1 MVTIFVM
8 CSLLRYWAGLYGE
21 DDRIKIVKGAEQ
33 LMNKASSQANQVAG
47 MTGAASSLTTGKMLL
62 TNG

>member
-1 MVTIFVM
+1 MVTTFVM
-8 CSLLRYWAGLYGE
+8 CSLLRYWEGLYAE

-33 LMNKASSQANQVAG
+33 LMHKASSMANQVAG
-47 MTGAASSLTTGKMLL
+47 MTGAAYSSTTGRMLL